1 MALATVVLDG
11 GQPCLGE
18 QSQMFAHRGP
28 ADRVPCREVDH
39 SGRAGGECAQQIT
52 AYGVGQGDER
62 VHPLFVTHRLPIGKS
77 STPRLRDSPNEE
89 ATSRRGH
96 FLTRPSVIATMSA
109 TRPPTGAA
117 RAPATSQANT
127 GRPPNAKDLSR
138 QVGGTRATAR
148 WDSRHRAHRSR
159 PSRRTTVTSRLIA
172 DSPGY
177 ALLFDR
183 AEPVQASHPAAETR
197 RGFRLANLLLE
208 LMS

>member
-1 MALATVVLDG
+1 MPGAASVRPGGRGRFCGPPVRGRRRHSRGSGAAPGELVEQGPDRGEARAGERVVALATVVLDG

-39 SGRAGGECAQQIT
+39 SGRAGGKCAQQIT

-109 TRPPTGAA
+109 TRPPTRAA

-148 WDSRHRAHRSR
+148 
-159 PSRRTTVTSRLIA
+159 
-172 DSPGY
+172 
-177 ALLFDR
+177 
-183 AEPVQASHPAAETR
+183 
-197 RGFRLANLLLE
+197 
-208 LMS
+208 